1 MNPYQDPPREGGQHD
16 ATFRWHSISA
26 GLSISVV
33 RVLHDTDVT
42 DWSGT
47 AAYRTGIDLLI
58 TLHCDS
64 CCGVVNHHDC
74 SCMPTPTLRL
84 DFTGLKRAIWFEKA
98 LGIAHEHQ
106 RHAHGLAYRDWDF
119 AEDDDAASCECQK
132 PRNGKPPRWNSSPH
146 SHSRGCRDCRRVF
159 SQPGSTNEILC
170 PDCKT
175 SWTLRLTGEGL
186 VF

>member
-26 GLSISVV
+26 DLSISVV
-33 RVLHDTDVT
+33 RVLHDTNVS

-64 CCGVVNHHDC
+64 CCGVVDHHDRHTA
-74 SCMPTPTLRL
+74 PDPTLRL
-84 DFTGLKRAIWFEKA
+84 DFKSTNRTAWFQKA
-98 LGIAHEHQ
+98 LDIAHEHQ
-106 RHAHGLAYRDWDF
+106 RHAHGLAYRDGDF
-119 AEDDDAASCECQK
+119 TENDDDDSCQCQHSHN
-132 PRNGKPPRWNSSPH
+132 RKPPPWTPLPH
-146 SHSRGCRDCRRVF
+146 PHSRGCRDCRRVF

-170 PDCKT
+170 ADCKE
-175 SWTLRLTGEGL
+175 SWTLGL
-186 VF
+186 IQDGFVF

>member
-1 MNPYQDPPREGGQHD
+1 MSPNQEAPKEARQHD

-64 CCGVVNHHDC
+64 CCGVVDHHDRH
-74 SCMPTPTLRL
+74 SAPDPTLRL
-84 DFTGLKRAIWFEKA
+84 DFTGIKRAIWFEEA
-98 LGIAHEHQ
+98 LDIAQEHQ
-106 RHAHGLAYRDWDF
+106 RHAHGLAYRDWEF
-119 AEDDDAASCECQK
+119 RENSDADSCQCQH
-132 PRNGKPPRWNSSPH
+132 PDSRKPPPWTPLPQ
-146 SHSRGCRDCRRVF
+146 SHSRECRDCRRVF
-159 SQPGSTNEILC
+159 SQPGSTNEMLC
-170 PDCKT
+170 PDCKEK
-175 SWTLRLTGEGL
+175 WIFGL
-186 VF
+186 IEDGFVF